1 MNKLISTLLCG
12 ALALGSASA
21 ADAIKYFKLK
31 TGIGSYLVQAS
42 KDGKDS
48 TIIVAAGLANTDAAL
63 WEVTKSS
70 PDATGNSTYQFKN
83 KKSGVLKVDGMDVFG
98 VGVPNAVMNV
108 LDTIGITAS
117 STSKQ
122 IFYTKNGVG
131 KTLYYDTAKNGVLTS
146 DDSKNGFSIEL
157 EKPGKTWLTSTDL
170 PENTTYTFDLLSEL
184 TGVEGEFMFENV
196 TPNDSV
202 FKIKSVATGK
212 YLSLD
217 SANWTASSTVN
228 LVDQEAVFGFK
239 LGFGKSDFTHFGLYY
254 DAATD
259 QVAIAVRDSSLGWD
273 AANKKM
279 GAKVVGWVPAFIGKA
294 KFHTEEVVTTVA
306 SGASFANDSDPS
318 PKYGVASWGAAPEL
332 ANVIAT
338 PFGKNPYILTKVS
351 KATPADNGKIFAMQ
365 YATLNAAGN
374 SDNQVLL
381 DKNTSTVEPENQWY
395 IKEVVKGGKYFY
407 TVQNRYYGSI
417 IAYEARATKTADGYY
432 VFSQNLIGSADPD
445 TVKLTEVTNPGGF
458 KVFDEYE
465 LAANLVKFNIV
476 NSLGAEGATL
486 VLNDTLIVAGDKDG
500 IQFNVMNAKGYA
512 SPDTFP
518 KYSNHGL
525 YNKNNVFGVYNL
537 YTLDGADTLFV
548 GFNAKKEVVL
558 SKSVTPTPYVLKA
571 DTETAYKLL
580 PIDATPGDSTLRVH
594 ENGSA
599 TTVVAFDNSLATLFT
614 VSTDSGFEYAKL
626 AVGHYTFQDAS
637 ATGTGLDLLTK
648 KDNGDAKF
656 LRVGDELKAA
666 STASDFA
673 FWVDKAFVLDTTVV
687 ESLTPAYYIVKN
699 AEYIADGDSLKG
711 DFMTVKGKYD
721 AANDSIIFKATK
733 ALVNADSAKK
743 VDTASAFLF
752 RITDTEDVFEV
763 IPFSEVKK
771 TVPARLALINGV
783 VVSSTDK
790 EALPVLVKR
799 TSDIP
804 VANEDINAEA
814 AVKVIAEA
822 GAVRVL
828 NAAGKSVMISNIL
841 GQTVASTVITSDDA
855 TIAAPK
861 GIVVVAVEGESA
873 VKAIVK

>member
-21 ADAIKYFKLK
+21 ADAIKYFRLQ
-31 TGIGSYLVQAS
+31 TSTSDYLVQLTDS
-42 KDGKDS
+42 KGKDS
-48 TIIVAAGLANTDAAL
+48 TVVSGAPSLVDTDAAL
-63 WEVTKSS
+63 WEVVKST

-83 KKSGVLKVDGMDVFG
+83 KKSGVLKVDGMEVFG
-98 VGVPNAVMNV
+98 VGAPDLVKNS
-108 LDTIGITAS
+108 LDTLGVVGATD
-117 STSKQ
+117 KGL
-122 IFYTKNGVG
+122 FYTKNGAG
-131 KTLYYDTAKNGVLTS
+131 KALYFDPAKDSVVTTTS
-146 DDSKNGFSIEL
+146 TGGTILL
-157 EKPGKTWLTSTDL
+157 EISLEVPGKTWLTSTDL

-239 LGFGKSDFTHFGLYY
+239 LGFGKSAFTHFGLYY

-294 KFHTEEVVTTVA
+294 KFLTEEVVTTVA
-306 SGASFANDSDPS
+306 SGASFANDSVPS

-338 PFGKNPYILTKVS
+338 PFGKNPYVLTKVS

-374 SDNQVLL
+374 SNDQVLL

-395 IKEVVKGGKYFY
+395 IEEVVKGGKYFY
-407 TVQNRYYGSI
+407 TVKNRYYGSI

-432 VFSQNLIGSADPD
+432 VFSQNLIGSAEPD

-458 KVFDEYE
+458 KLFDEYE

-500 IQFNVMNAKGYA
+500 MQFNVKFV
-512 SPDTFP
+512 DQKTFP
-518 KYSNHGL
+518 GGEKS
-525 YNKNNVFGVYNL
+525 KNDKVGHYHL
-537 YTLDGADTLFV
+537 YTLEGADTLFV

-580 PIDATPGDSTLRVH
+580 PVDATPGDSTLRVH

-614 VSTDSGFEYAKL
+614 ISTDSGFEYAKL

-743 VDTASAFLF
+743 VATASAFLF

-814 AVKVIAEA
+814 AVKVIAES

>member
-48 TIIVAAGLANTDAAL
+48 TIVVAAGLANTDAAL
-63 WEVTKSS
+63 WEVRKSS

-98 VGVPNAVMNV
+98 VGAPNAVMNV
-108 LDTIGITAS
+108 LDTIGVTAS
-117 STSKQ
+117 STSKT

-239 LGFGKSDFTHFGLYY
+239 LGFGKSAFNHFGLYY

-279 GAKVVGWVPAFIGKA
+279 GATVVGWVPAFIGKA
-294 KFHTEEVVTTVA
+294 KFLTEEVVTTVA
-306 SGASFANDSDPS
+306 SGASFANDSVPS

-338 PFGKNPYILTKVS
+338 PFGKNPYVLTLMS
-351 KATPADNGKIFAMQ
+351 KATPANNGKIFAMQ
-365 YATLNAAGN
+365 YATLTAAGN

-458 KVFDEYE
+458 KLFDEYE
-465 LAANLVKFNIV
+465 LAANSVKFNII

-500 IQFNVMNAKGYA
+500 MQFNVKFADQA
-512 SPDTFP
+512 TFP
-518 KYSNHGL
+518 GGENS
-525 YNKNNVFGVYNL
+525 KNDKVGQYYL
-537 YTLDGADTLFV
+537 YTLEGADSLFV

-558 SKSVTPTPYVLKA
+558 SKYVTPTPYVLKA

-580 PIDATPGDSTLRVH
+580 PVDATPGDSTLRVH

-614 VSTDSGFEYAKL
+614 ISTDSGFEYAKL

-743 VDTASAFLF
+743 VATASAFLF

-814 AVKVIAEA
+814 AVKVIAES

>member
-12 ALALGSASA
+12 VLALGSASA

-48 TIIVAAGLANTDAAL
+48 TIVVAAGLANTDAAL
-63 WEVTKSS
+63 WEVRKSS

-98 VGVPNAVMNV
+98 VGAPNAVMNV
-108 LDTIGITAS
+108 LDTIGVTAS
-117 STSKQ
+117 STSKT

-239 LGFGKSDFTHFGLYY
+239 LGFGKSAFNHFGLYY

-279 GAKVVGWVPAFIGKA
+279 GATVVGWVPAFIGKA
-294 KFHTEEVVTTVA
+294 KFLTEEVVTTVA
-306 SGASFANDSDPS
+306 SGASFANDSVPS

-338 PFGKNPYILTKVS
+338 PFGKNPYVLTVVS
-351 KATPADNGKIFAMQ
+351 KATPANNGKIVARA
-365 YATLNAAGN
+365 YGTLTTDGGA
-374 SDNQVLL
+374 VLL
-381 DKNTSTVEPENQWY
+381 DKTASTVEPENQWY
-395 IKEVVKGGKYFY
+395 IKETVTGGKYFY
-407 TVQNRYYGSI
+407 DVVNRYYGTSI
-417 IAYEARATKTADGYY
+417 YTNQRVTTTPDGNY
-432 VFSQNLIGSADPD
+432 VFGTD
-445 TVKLTEVTNPGGF
+445 TLKLTEVTNPAGF
-458 KVFDEYE
+458 KVFDAYE
-465 LAANLVKFNIV
+465 LAANSVKFNIV

-486 VLNDTLIVAGDKDG
+486 VLNDTLLVAGDKDG

-518 KYSNHGL
+518 AYSNHGL
-525 YNKNNVFGVYNL
+525 YNKNNVLGVYNL

-548 GFNAKKEVVL
+548 ALDTTELVL
-558 SKSVTPTPYVLKA
+558 SKYVTPTPFIIKS

-580 PIDATPGDSTLRVH
+580 PIHIGTISNGGTKTLRVH
-594 ENGSA
+594 ENGA
-599 TTVVAFDNSLATLFT
+599 KTTVVDFDSSLATLFT
-614 VSTDSGFEYAKL
+614 ISTDSGFEYAKL

-743 VDTASAFLF
+743 VATASAFLF

>member
-21 ADAIKYFKLK
+21 ADAIKYFRLQ
-31 TGIGSYLVQAS
+31 TSTSDYLVQLTDS
-42 KDGKDS
+42 KGKDS
-48 TIIVAAGLANTDAAL
+48 TVVSNASSTAAALVDTDAAL
-63 WEVTKSS
+63 WEVVKST

-83 KKSGVLKVDGMDVFG
+83 KKSGVLKVDGMEVFG
-98 VGVPNAVMNV
+98 VGAPDLVKNS
-108 LDTIGITAS
+108 LDTLGVVGAIDKGL
-117 STSKQ
+117 
-122 IFYTKNGVG
+122 FYTKNGAG
-131 KTLYYDTAKNGVLTS
+131 KALYFDPAKNYVVTTTS
-146 DDSKNGFSIEL
+146 TGGTTLL
-157 EKPGKTWLTSTDL
+157 EISLEVPGKTWLTSTDL
-170 PENTTYTFDLLSEL
+170 PEKTTYTFDLLSEL

-239 LGFGKSDFTHFGLYY
+239 LGFGKSAFTHFGLYY

-279 GAKVVGWVPAFIGKA
+279 GATVVGWVPAFIGKA
-294 KFHTEEVVTTVA
+294 KFLTEEVVTTVA
-306 SGASFANDSDPS
+306 SGASFANDSVPS

-338 PFGKNPYILTKVS
+338 PFGKNPYILTVVS
-351 KATPADNGKIFAMQ
+351 KATPANNGKIVART
-365 YATLNAAGN
+365 YGTLTTDGGP
-374 SDNQVLL
+374 VLL
-381 DKNTSTVEPENQWY
+381 DKTASTVEPENQWY
-395 IKEVVKGGKYFY
+395 IKETVTGGKYFY
-407 TVQNRYYGSI
+407 DVVNRYYGTSI
-417 IAYEARATKTADGYY
+417 YTNQRVTTTPDGNY
-432 VFSQNLIGSADPD
+432 VFGTD
-445 TVKLTEVTNPGGF
+445 TLKLTEVTNPAGF
-458 KVFDEYE
+458 KVFDAYE
-465 LAANLVKFNIV
+465 LATNTVKFNIV

-486 VLNDTLIVAGDKDG
+486 VLNDTLLVAGDKDG
-500 IQFNVMNAKGYA
+500 IQFNVMNAKGGYA

-518 KYSNHGL
+518 AYSNHGL
-525 YNKNNVFGVYNL
+525 YNKNNVLGVYNL

-548 GFNAKKEVVL
+548 ALDTTELVL
-558 SKSVTPTPYVLKA
+558 SKYVTPTPFIIKS

-580 PIDATPGDSTLRVH
+580 PIHIGTISNGGSKTLRVH
-594 ENGSA
+594 ENGA
-599 TTVVAFDNSLATLFT
+599 KTTIVDFDSSLATLFT
-614 VSTDSGFEYAKL
+614 ISTDSGFEYAKL

-743 VDTASAFLF
+743 VATASAFLF